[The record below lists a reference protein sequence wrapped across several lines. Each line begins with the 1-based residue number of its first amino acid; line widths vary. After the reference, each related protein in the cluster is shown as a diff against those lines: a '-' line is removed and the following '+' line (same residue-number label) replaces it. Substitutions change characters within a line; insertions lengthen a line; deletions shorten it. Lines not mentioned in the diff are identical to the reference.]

1 MTCCFLKL
9 LRRRNASG
17 INFSRRNFFI
27 ERQKL
32 TMNIS
37 FHVLVSVLIWQKKG
51 LLLLRRRRNFKDID
65 TGRGLWELPGGKRDD
80 GEWPSET
87 ALREIREETGWQ
99 VRKKLR
105 WRTMFLYHLKTPEG
119 LSYRWQLLYNLRISD
134 KQHTTIFLGEEHD
147 DFKFV
152 QTAEELEKLPMLP
165 TIKRYLLVALTGKV
179 WLKLEERPRE
189 GTF

>member
-1 MTCCFLKL
+1 
-9 LRRRNASG
+9 
-17 INFSRRNFFI
+17 
-27 ERQKL
+27 
-32 TMNIS
+32 MNIS

-80 GEWPSET
+80 GE
-87 ALREIREETGWQ
+87 
-99 VRKKLR
+99 
-105 WRTMFLYHLKTPEG
+105 
-119 LSYRWQLLYNLRISD
+119 
-134 KQHTTIFLGEEHD
+134 EHD

-189 GTF
+189 STF